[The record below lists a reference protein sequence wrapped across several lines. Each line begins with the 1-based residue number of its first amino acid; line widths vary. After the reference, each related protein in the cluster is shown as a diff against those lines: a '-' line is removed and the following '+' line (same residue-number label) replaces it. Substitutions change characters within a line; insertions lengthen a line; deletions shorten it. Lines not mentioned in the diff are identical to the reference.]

1 MSKLYSGAE
10 IVFKCLEDQGV
21 EFIFGYPGGAVLPI
35 YDELKNHSS
44 IKHILVRHEQ
54 GAGHAAEGY
63 ARSSGKPGVVLV
75 TSGPGATNVVTALTD
90 AYAFIKITHMERPN
104 TDIRIV
110 VNMANSNK
118 EGEKTYNTILK
129 ACEGFLK
136 FSPKLAGVIRRDAK
150 VRDSIRA
157 QEPLLTRFPNTE
169 AANDVTNIVKNLEKD

>member
-1 MSKLYSGAE
+1 MYKRQGSGNLAN
-10 IVFKCLEDQGV
+10 VSAGRLNTLGEDLILLSAAYQNV
-21 EFIFGYPGGAVLPI
+21 VL
-35 YDELKNHSS
+35 DL
-44 IKHILVRHEQ
+44 
-54 GAGHAAEGY
+54 GAGVDRTVRNFAN
-63 ARSSGKPGVVLV
+63 
-75 TSGPGATNVVTALTD
+75 NVDKMIVITTDEPTALTD

-118 EGEKTYNTILK
+118 EGEKTYKTILK

-150 VRDSIRA
+150 VRDSIRS

-169 AANDVTNIVKNLEKD
+169 AANDFTIIVKNLEKD